1 MSVVGWAAA
10 AGIERGVAGPGA
22 LLAERPATPTCAS
35 RTRASLIRTNP
46 T

>member
-1 MSVVGWAAA
+1 MSDLGWTAA
-10 AGIERGVAGPGA
+10 AGIERGVARPGA
-22 LLAERPATPTCAS
+22 LPAERRATPTCAS